1 MPLRGGLQIWWS
13 MAPTSSATRA
23 NTPRR
28 RRLFVVVRHRLGAPG
43 LRRQPGLR
51 AVRRLHL
58 ALLVAAQHQRMLGRG
73 PGPAQEVFD
82 LLDKLRVARDL
93 EAAHPKRLRSLHPCV
108 LELDAGVLHVL
119 RVLPLPTHPNER
131 DGDVLH
137 LARQQPQV
145 PPQVAVVVV
154 VATFVQFLCEQAQAR
169 IQRQVGHA
177 GAPPTAAAPAKKR
190 REPHTAAR

>member
-1 MPLRGGLQIWWS
+1 MW
-13 MAPTSSATRA
+13 
-23 NTPRR
+23 
-28 RRLFVVVRHRLGAPG
+28 
-43 LRRQPGLR
+43 
-51 AVRRLHL
+51 
-58 ALLVAAQHQRMLGRG
+58 
-73 PGPAQEVFD
+73 
-82 LLDKLRVARDL
+82 
-93 EAAHPKRLRSLHPCV
+93 LRSLHPCV

-137 LARQQPQV
+137 LASRRQPQV
-145 PPQVAVVVV
+145 AAAV